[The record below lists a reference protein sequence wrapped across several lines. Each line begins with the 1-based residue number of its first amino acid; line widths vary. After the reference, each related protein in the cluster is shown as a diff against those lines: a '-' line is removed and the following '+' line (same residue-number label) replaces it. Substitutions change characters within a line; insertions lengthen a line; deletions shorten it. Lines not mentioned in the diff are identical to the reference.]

1 MKPATC
7 VRFAIAAFTTLLA
20 QRAIVGQVANS
31 PGGPITKAA
40 AIEKLGPNLYRLG
53 SVRVDTANREV
64 SVSGK
69 INPNVSTLEFV
80 ANTRDGWRA
89 YESAVSVDTD
99 AITFN
104 AALVLIG
111 LDGAHAKG
119 VPKFH
124 FDPAALVGD
133 VVTISLECPGGECQR
148 MPAERV
154 MFDQSKKEPVTGGR
168 WIYTGSSFLPDGHYL
183 ADMGAVVIGF
193 VHDPATVIEYSVG
206 AGLGKYGQIVVNPN
220 LGLAADTA
228 ITLTVKAASAPSH

>member
-7 VRFAIAAFTTLLA
+7 VRFAVAALTMLLA
-20 QRAIVGQVANS
+20 QRAIIGQVPDA
-31 PGGPITKAA
+31 PGITKAA
-40 AIEKLGPNLYRLG
+40 AIEKVGPNLYRLG

-80 ANTRDGWRA
+80 ANTREGWRA
-89 YESAVSVDTD
+89 YESAVTLDTN

-111 LDGAHAKG
+111 LDGSHAKG

-124 FDPAALVGD
+124 FDPTALAGD

-154 MFDQSKKEPVTGGR
+154 LYDQSKKEPVSGGR
-168 WIYTGSSFLPDGHYL
+168 WIYTGSSFTPYGQYA
-183 ADMGAVVIGF
+183 ADLGAVLVGF
-193 VHDPATVIEYSVG
+193 VHDPATIIEYSVG
-206 AGLGKYGQIVVNPN
+206 AGIGRYGQIVMNPN
-220 LGLAADTA
+220 LGIAADTA
-228 ITLTVKAASAPSH
+228 ITMTVKAASAPSH